1 MWNALSP
8 DIKLTRN
15 INAFKKMLKA
25 SLLENYKFW
34 NSEQFFDTEIIYVES
49 VLHNNIIIYLMLL

>member
-1 MWNALSP
+1 MWNALCP

-25 SLLENYKFW
+25 SLLENYKFL
-34 NSEQFFDTEIIYVES
+34 NSEQFFDTEMYVEY
-49 VLHNNIIIYLMLL
+49 VFHNNIMIYLMLL